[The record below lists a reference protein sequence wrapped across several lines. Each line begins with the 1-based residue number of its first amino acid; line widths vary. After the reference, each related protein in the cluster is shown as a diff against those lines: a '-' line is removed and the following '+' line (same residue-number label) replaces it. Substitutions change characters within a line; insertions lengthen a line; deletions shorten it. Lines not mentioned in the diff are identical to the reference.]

1 MSNKY
6 EEDDELDA
14 EDILVDGKFYQGNE
28 NILRRDGTF
37 KWTDEMVADFKL
49 CHKSILHFAENH
61 FFIVSLD
68 RGKEKIELYKYQKRL
83 LKAFKS
89 NRFNVVLSSRQSGK
103 TTTITIYALWIACFQ
118 KDKRIT
124 IVANKEATAKEIF
137 ARIKLAYEQLPI
149 YLKPAIKSWR
159 KDGLQLSN
167 DSEIKISTTSASAA
181 RGSSSNLLII
191 DEMAHCPQE
200 VVRELWKSAIPII
213 TASEKSQIVVIST
226 PNGTDNKFYEL
237 YEEAQKPKS
246 AWNLERVEWTD
257 VPGRGE
263 AWKKMTMDLLGGN
276 EDDFNQEYGNV
287 FNVPGRSFLDAKYLE
302 ELKSQCPEPVLVTD
316 EGSYKIYHLPKP
328 ESFYVVG
335 VDVGEGIGRSNTV
348 AQVFDVSDLQNIQQV
363 AVYASNSI
371 NPYHFGSRLMNILND
386 WGRPPVL
393 VESNNY
399 GQQVLDVLHQAH
411 NYENIVSYQAEGNSK
426 HYKTEYRKGI
436 FNHTNTRYNG
446 ITSFRYWSNGL
457 KAVRFNDYETLYEL
471 NSFVKLPNHTYSK
484 RTDKDLDDRVFG
496 CIWALFILMPSIVSS
511 YFYVNE
517 YDDQGRPSKLTP
529 LVDNKDLISKSPL
542 LLGNVSNSI
551 NIKRSVNILPT
562 LMSVGGNPNYSGLQE
577 ESRNLMLWL
586 LRQDIKEDINITR
599 EEIPQQE
606 EYRPIILF

>member
-1 MSNKY
+1 M
-6 EEDDELDA
+6 
-14 EDILVDGKFYQGNE
+14 
-28 NILRRDGTF
+28 
-37 KWTDEMVADFKL
+37 
-49 CHKSILHFAENH
+49 
-61 FFIVSLD
+61 
-68 RGKEKIELYKYQKRL
+68 
-83 LKAFKS
+83 
-89 NRFNVVLSSRQSGK
+89 
-103 TTTITIYALWIACFQ
+103 
-118 KDKRIT
+118 
-124 IVANKEATAKEIF
+124 
-137 ARIKLAYEQLPI
+137 
-149 YLKPAIKSWR
+149 
-159 KDGLQLSN
+159 
-167 DSEIKISTTSASAA
+167 
-181 RGSSSNLLII
+181 
-191 DEMAHCPQE
+191 
-200 VVRELWKSAIPII
+200 
-213 TASEKSQIVVIST
+213 
-226 PNGTDNKFYEL
+226 
-237 YEEAQKPKS
+237 
-246 AWNLERVEWTD
+246 
-257 VPGRGE
+257 PGRDE
-263 AWKKMTMDLLGGN
+263 SWKKTTMDLLGGN

-316 EGSYKIYHLPKP
+316 EGNYKIYHLPKP

-348 AQVFDVSDLQNIQQV
+348 AQVFDVSNLQNIQQV

-399 GQQVLDVLHQAH
+399 GQQVLDVLYQAH

-457 KAVRFNDYETLYEL
+457 KAVKFNDYETLYEL

-529 LVDNKDLISKSPL
+529 LIDNKDLILKSPL
-542 LLGNVSNSI
+542 LLGNVSNSV
-551 NIKRSVNILPT
+551 NIKRSVNTLPT
-562 LMSVGGNPNYSGLQE
+562 LMSVGGNPTYSALQE
-577 ESRNLMLWL
+577 ESKNLMMWL
-586 LRQDIKEDINITR
+586 LQQDIKQDINITR
-599 EEIPQQE
+599 EVTTQQE